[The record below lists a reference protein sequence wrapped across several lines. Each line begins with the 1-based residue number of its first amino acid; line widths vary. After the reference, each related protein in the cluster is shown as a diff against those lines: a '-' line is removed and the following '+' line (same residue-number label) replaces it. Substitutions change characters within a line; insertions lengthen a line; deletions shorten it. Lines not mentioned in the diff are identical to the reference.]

1 MTHFD
6 GSSFEAAARPTIE
19 SLPIAETLHRVANNL
34 TLLAAS
40 LRVARR
46 QVTDPVARAALDS
59 ATARIEAMGQVH
71 RQLYA
76 LPPQARIDL
85 TAFLGGLAPIIGA
98 SIGMTCA
105 VSGPTIGGP
114 TIGGRTIGGPAIG
127 VSGRTA
133 ESLAVVMTELAIN
146 AFKHGY
152 DGEAGQGI
160 EARVGE
166 AGDGWMQL
174 TVRDRGHGLPD
185 GFRLDGG
192 RGLGLRIVASAV
204 ESLGGRIRTFTD
216 GGAHFVV
223 EAPPS

>member
-19 SLPIAETLHRVANNL
+19 SPPIAETLHRVANNL

-114 TIGGRTIGGPAIG
+114 IIGGPIIG

-166 AGDGWMQL
+166 AGDGWVRL
-174 TVRDRGHGLPD
+174 TVRDHGHGLPD
-185 GFRLDGG
+185 GFRMDVG